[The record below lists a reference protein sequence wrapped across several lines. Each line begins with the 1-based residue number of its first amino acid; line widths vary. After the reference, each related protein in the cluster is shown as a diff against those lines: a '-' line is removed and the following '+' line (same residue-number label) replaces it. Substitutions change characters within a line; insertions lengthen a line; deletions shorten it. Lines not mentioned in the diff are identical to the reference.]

1 MSNIHEKFISPSA
14 LSGLDEVTP
23 VLVAF
28 SGGADSSALLHML
41 AEYGKICGARIY
53 AAHVNH
59 MIRGEEADRDEEF
72 CRRVAESLGIELFV
86 LRRDVPA
93 YAREVGKSVETAAR
107 DVRYDFFNA
116 LMKEHNIPLL
126 ATAHNA
132 NDNLETMI
140 FNITRGSGLKGVCGI
155 PATRRCE
162 GGTVIRP
169 ILDMSRREILEYCRE
184 NAIEYVTDSTNVD
197 TDYTRNMI
205 RSTVIPALQKI
216 NGNAVENA
224 SRLSASLRSDE
235 KCLEEL
241 TERFLDE
248 AYGDASLECEKLLAL
263 PSAVAN
269 RVLMTLFDRASGG
282 GSLES
287 VHVDAILELCRVAR
301 PHSVLN
307 LPCEVDARIERG
319 RLFLEKRTEAC
330 VPSEDF
336 QLSLSEGINFISDIH
351 TEIII
356 GNSQSAKNIYKK
368 SILLYLDSD
377 KICGSLKAR
386 NRRAGDKIRSGGMSK
401 SVKKL
406 LCDKKIPLDIR
417 YRLPILFDDEGL
429 VAVPLCCVRDG
440 AEHKGKTDVTSRL
453 CVQINLL

>member
-1 MSNIHEKFISPSA
+1 MSNIHEKFISPSS
-14 LSGLDEVTP
+14 LSGLDETAP

-28 SGGADSSALLHML
+28 SGGADSSALLNMA
-41 AEYGKICGARIY
+41 AEYGKITGARIY

-72 CRRVAESLGIELFV
+72 CRKTAEALGVELFV

-93 YAREVGKSVETAAR
+93 YARESGKSVETAAR
-107 DVRYDFFNA
+107 DVRYDFFNK

-140 FNITRGSGLKGVCGI
+140 FNITRGCGLKGVCGI
-155 PATRRCE
+155 PDTRRCE
-162 GGTVIRP
+162 GGTVVRP
-169 ILDMSRREILEYCRE
+169 ILGMSRREILEYCRE
-184 NAIEYVTDSTNVD
+184 NSIEYVTDSTNVD

-205 RSTVIPALQKI
+205 RATVIPALEKI

-224 SRLSASLRSDE
+224 SRLSESLRNDAL
-235 KCLEEL
+235 CLEGM
-241 TERFLDE
+241 TDWFLDE
-248 AYGDASLECEKLLAL
+248 MNEDMSFECEKLLGSPPAI
-263 PSAVAN
+263 AN
-269 RVLMTLFDRASGG
+269 RALMALFGEVSEGETLEA
-282 GSLES
+282 
-287 VHVDAILELCRVAR
+287 VHVDAIRALCLTAR

-307 LPCEVDARIERG
+307 LPCGVDARIERG
-319 RLFLEKRTEAC
+319 KLYFEKRRQTC
-330 VPSEDF
+330 TPPDDF
-336 QLSLSEGINFISDIH
+336 EITLSEGINFISDIH

-356 GNSQSAKNIYKK
+356 GNSQSTKNIYKK

-417 YRLPILFDDEGL
+417 YRLPILCDDEGL
-429 VAVPLCCVRDG
+429 LAVPLCCVRDG
-440 AEHKGKTDVTSRL
+440 AEHKQRTDVTSRI
-453 CVQINLL
+453 CVKINLL

>member
-1 MSNIHEKFISPSA
+1 MSNIHEKFISPSS
-14 LSGLDEVTP
+14 LSGLDDKSP

-28 SGGADSSALLHML
+28 SGGADSSALLYMM
-41 AEYGKICGARIY
+41 AEYGKITGAKIY

-72 CRRVAESLGIELFV
+72 CRRTAANLGVEIFI

-93 YAREVGKSVETAAR
+93 YARESGKSVETAAR
-107 DVRYDFFNA
+107 DVRYGFFNE
-116 LMKEHNIPLL
+116 LMKKHNIPLL

-140 FNITRGSGLKGVCGI
+140 FNITRGSGLRGVCGI
-155 PATRRCE
+155 PDTRRCE
-162 GGTVIRP
+162 SGTVVRP
-169 ILDMSRREILEYCRE
+169 ILGMSRREILEYCKQ
-184 NAIEYVTDSTNVD
+184 NCIEYVTDSTNVD

-205 RSTVIPALQKI
+205 RAEIIPALEKI

-224 SRLSASLRSDE
+224 SRLSESLRKDAL
-235 KCLEEL
+235 CLEGM
-241 TERFLDE
+241 TDWFLDE
-248 AYGDASLECEKLLAL
+248 MNEDMSFECEKILGSPPAI
-263 PSAVAN
+263 AN
-269 RVLMTLFDRASGG
+269 RALMALFDEVSCG
-282 GSLES
+282 GSLEA
-287 VHVDAILELCRVAR
+287 VHVEAIRELCRNAR

-307 LPCEVDARIERG
+307 LPCGVDAKIEEG
-319 RLFLEKRTEAC
+319 KLYFEKRRQA
-330 VPSEDF
+330 VAPPEDF
-336 QLSLSEGINFISDIH
+336 EIVLSEGINFISDIH

-356 GNSQSAKNIYKK
+356 GNSQKTKNIYKK

-386 NRRAGDKIRSGGMSK
+386 NRRAGDKIRSGGMNK
-401 SVKKL
+401 NVKKI
-406 LCDKKIPLDIR
+406 LCDKKIPLDTR

-440 AEHKGKTDVTSRL
+440 AEHKGKTDADSRL
-453 CVQINLL
+453 CVRINLL